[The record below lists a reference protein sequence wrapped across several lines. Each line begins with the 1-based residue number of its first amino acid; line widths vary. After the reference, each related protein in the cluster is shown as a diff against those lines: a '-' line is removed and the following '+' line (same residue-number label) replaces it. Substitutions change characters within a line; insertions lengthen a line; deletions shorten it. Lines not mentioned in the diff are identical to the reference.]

1 MLEVRFNPPVQR
13 LSSILLLKL
22 KVWWWETST
31 SNLAYFAFAYQETF
45 SSGTTLR
52 NTLFN
57 CVTQVFLGII
67 AFFVDNFWQLDIIF
81 STFWLGHISPEILHC
96 HLCLQSRQWVAV
108 TALRW
113 RPGSRLQRLWTRQ
126 REIEDRDRVERS
138 RSSENCFP
146 ISEPLNWNCNCR
158 LPSCKMKINY
168 QPHAG
173 DKSQSILTVKCG
185 YFLALGPPVSIQL
198 NQNPKYHLVT
208 I

>member
-126 REIEDRDRVERS
+126 REIEDRDIRWSGAGAQKTASQFQS
-138 RSSENCFP
+138 RWTGTATADCQVARWKSIINLKSET
-146 ISEPLNWNCNCR
+146 I
-158 LPSCKMKINY
+158 
-168 QPHAG
+168 
-173 DKSQSILTVKCG
+173 V
-185 YFLALGPPVSIQL
+185 
-198 NQNPKYHLVT
+198 NQFWK
-208 I
+208 